1 MYGLPKNVCVC
12 ACDPSEPLDAPSIRF
27 VCVFVCRKLFESW
40 ITGVCSPYVVSLC
53 DFAYYVFG

>member
-1 MYGLPKNVCVC
+1 M
-12 ACDPSEPLDAPSIRF
+12 F
-27 VCVFVCRKLFESW
+27 VKTLLVVIFALSRYLLHILCLCFCMSVVISSFRSW